1 MKLKTVWPVNKDV
14 HSMMFF
20 LCMFICECYSSMAY
34 SGKGEGFS
42 TTRFPLFDGTGAGF
56 LKYCD
61 RDQ

>member
-1 MKLKTVWPVNKDV
+1 MKTENSLASEQGCTLNDV
-14 HSMMFF
+14 LFVYV
-20 LCMFICECYSSMAY
+20 CECYSSMAY

-42 TTRFPLFDGTGAGF
+42 TTRFPLCDGTGAGF